1 MKYLGTIKD
10 PKDLITKEYADDKVS
25 GVQTSLTELT
35 ARVSTNE
42 DNLDAILNKVGNT
55 ESYIIKSLS
64 IPTTAWVANTN
75 TQVNQQEKEDYPFMA
90 TISITNPSIKE
101 SDIARVVF
109 RYAEQANG
117 NFSQNCFTTTN
128 GVIIEAID
136 KPTITI
142 TLDYILIER
151 IL

>member
-1 MKYLGTIKD
+1 MAKIVT
-10 PKDLITKEYADDKVS
+10 PKNNAGEVTYPQTLTKAVYRDNGE
-25 GVQTSLTELT
+25 
-35 ARVSTNE
+35 
-42 DNLDAILNKVGNT
+42 NLDAILNKVGNT

-136 KPTITI
+136 KPTTTI